1 MEVSKEQNILVLRVA
16 RRGGRLPKARVPEQ
30 VTSGVYRVDAG
41 PYSNAISVLLIAN
54 EEGWALVDTGTLA
67 SPFRIQ
73 GALASLEAGL
83 DELKR
88 IYLTHHHPDHI
99 GGLQGVLWWA
109 RQAEVVA
116 PHLEARIIS
125 GEHPPD
131 IPPSKF
137 GAFIARRQ
145 PLTTQNI
152 DRVLHEGD
160 TFAGFRVIAT
170 PGHTL
175 GHTSLLRDRDGLL
188 FTGDAFGKKPFSRRI
203 RVGVDKYICADP
215 LEAKRSAE
223 KLLGEEFTTVVFSHG
238 KTMREGAKE
247 RLAEIAARER

>member
-1 MEVSKEQNILVLRVA
+1 MAK
-16 RRGGRLPKARVPEQ
+16 VPEQ
-30 VTSGVYRVDAG
+30 VASGVYRVDAG
-41 PYSNAISVLLIAN
+41 PYSNAISVLLIAD
-54 EEGWALVDTGTLA
+54 EEGWALVDAGTPA

-73 GALASLEAGL
+73 GALASLEVGP

-109 RQAEVVA
+109 TQAEVVA
-116 PHLEARIIS
+116 PRLEARIIS

-131 IPPSKF
+131 IPPSKL

-145 PLTTQNI
+145 PLSAQKV

-175 GHTSLLRDRDGLL
+175 GHISVLRDRDGLL
-188 FTGDAFGKKPFSRRI
+188 FTADAFGRLPFSRRI
-203 RVGVDKYICADP
+203 RVGVGKYICADP

-238 KTMREGAKE
+238 KTIREGAKE

>member
-1 MEVSKEQNILVLRVA
+1 MAKVL
-16 RRGGRLPKARVPEQ
+16 EQ
-30 VTSGVYRVDAG
+30 VASGVYRVDAG
-41 PYSNAISVLLIAN
+41 PYSNAISVLLIAD
-54 EEGWALVDTGTLA
+54 EEGWALVDAGTPA

-73 GALASLEAGL
+73 GALASLEVGP

-109 RQAEVVA
+109 TQAEVVA
-116 PHLEARIIS
+116 PRLEARIIS

-131 IPPSKF
+131 IPPSKL

-145 PLTTQNI
+145 PLSAQKV

-175 GHTSLLRDRDGLL
+175 GHISVLRDRDGLL
-188 FTGDAFGKKPFSRRI
+188 FTADAFGRLPFSRRI
-203 RVGVDKYICADP
+203 RVGVGKYICADP

-238 KTMREGAKE
+238 KTIREGAKE

>member
-1 MEVSKEQNILVLRVA
+1 MAK
-16 RRGGRLPKARVPEQ
+16 VPEQ
-30 VTSGVYRVDAG
+30 VASGVYQVDAG
-41 PYSNAISVLLIAN
+41 PYSNAISVLLIAD
-54 EEGWALVDTGTLA
+54 EEGWALVDTGTPA

-73 GALASLEAGL
+73 GALASLEVGP

-99 GGLQGVLWWA
+99 GGLPAILWWA
-109 RQAEVVA
+109 TQAEVVA
-116 PHLEARIIS
+116 AHLEAPIIS

-131 IPPSKF
+131 IPPSKL

-145 PLTTQNI
+145 KLSAQKV

-188 FTGDAFGKKPFSRRI
+188 FTGDAFGRLPFSRRI
-203 RVGVDKYICADP
+203 RVGVGKYICADP
-215 LEAKRSAE
+215 LEANRSAE

-247 RLAEIAARER
+247 RLAEIVARER

>member
-1 MEVSKEQNILVLRVA
+1 MAK
-16 RRGGRLPKARVPEQ
+16 VPEQ
-30 VTSGVYRVDAG
+30 VASDVYRVDAG
-41 PYSNAISVLLIAN
+41 PYPNAISVLLIAE
-54 EEGWALVDTGTLA
+54 EEGWALVDTGTHA

-73 GALASLEAGL
+73 GALASLEVGP

-99 GGLQGVLWWA
+99 GGLPAVLWWA
-109 RQAEVVA
+109 TQAEVVA
-116 PHLEARIIS
+116 PRLEAPIIS

-131 IPPSKF
+131 IPPSKL
-137 GAFIARRQ
+137 GAFISRRQ
-145 PLTTQNI
+145 PLSAQKV
-152 DRVLHEGD
+152 DRVLDEGE

-188 FTGDAFGKKPFSRRI
+188 FTGDAFGRLPFSRRI
-203 RVGVDKYICADP
+203 RVGVGKYICADP

-223 KLLGEEFTTVVFSHG
+223 KLLGEEFRTVVFSHG

-247 RLAEIAARER
+247 RLGEIAARER

>member
-1 MEVSKEQNILVLRVA
+1 MAK
-16 RRGGRLPKARVPEQ
+16 VPEQ
-30 VTSGVYRVDAG
+30 VASGVYRVDVG
-41 PYSNAISVLLIAN
+41 PYSNAISVLLIAD
-54 EEGWALVDTGTLA
+54 EEGWALVDTGTPA

-73 GALASLEAGL
+73 GALTSLEVGP

-99 GGLQGVLWWA
+99 GGLPAVLWWA
-109 RQAEVVA
+109 TQAEVVA
-116 PHLEARIIS
+116 PHLEAPIIS
-125 GEHPPD
+125 GAHPPD
-131 IPPSKF
+131 TPPSKL

-145 PLTTQNI
+145 RLSTQKV

-175 GHTSLLRDRDGLL
+175 GHTSLLRDGDGLL
-188 FTGDAFGKKPFSRRI
+188 FTADAFGRLPFSRS
-203 RVGVDKYICADP
+203 RVGVGKYICADP

-238 KTMREGAKE
+238 KTMREGAKK
-247 RLAEIAARER
+247 RLAEIAARAR

>member
-1 MEVSKEQNILVLRVA
+1 MAKVL
-16 RRGGRLPKARVPEQ
+16 EQ
-30 VTSGVYRVDAG
+30 VASGVYRVDAG
-41 PYSNAISVLLIAN
+41 PYSNAISVLLIAD
-54 EEGWALVDTGTLA
+54 EEGWTLVDTGTPA

-73 GALASLEAGL
+73 GALASLEVGP

-99 GGLQGVLWWA
+99 RGLPAVLWWA
-109 RQAEVVA
+109 TQAEVVA

-125 GEHPPD
+125 GERPPD
-131 IPPSKF
+131 TPPSKL

-145 PLTTQNI
+145 QLSAQKI
-152 DRVLHEGD
+152 DRILHEGD

-188 FTGDAFGKKPFSRRI
+188 FTADAFGRQPFSRI
-203 RVGVDKYICADP
+203 GVGVAIYVCADP
-215 LEAKRSAE
+215 LEAQRSAE
-223 KLLGEEFTTVVFSHG
+223 KLLGEEFTMVVFSHG
-238 KTMREGAKE
+238 KTIREGAKE

>member
-1 MEVSKEQNILVLRVA
+1 MAKVL
-16 RRGGRLPKARVPEQ
+16 EQ
-30 VTSGVYRVDAG
+30 VASGVYRVDAG
-41 PYSNAISVLLIAN
+41 PYSNAISVLLIAD
-54 EEGWALVDTGTLA
+54 EEGWALVDAGTPA

-73 GALASLEAGL
+73 GALASLEVGP

-109 RQAEVVA
+109 TQAEVVA
-116 PHLEARIIS
+116 PRLEARIIS

-131 IPPSKF
+131 IPPSKL

-145 PLTTQNI
+145 PLSAQKV

-175 GHTSLLRDRDGLL
+175 GHISVLRDRDGLL
-188 FTGDAFGKKPFSRRI
+188 FTADAFGRLPFSRRI
-203 RVGVDKYICADP
+203 RVGVGKYICADP

-223 KLLGEEFTTVVFSHG
+223 KLLGEEFTTVIFSHG

>member
-1 MEVSKEQNILVLRVA
+1 MAK
-16 RRGGRLPKARVPEQ
+16 VPEQ
-30 VTSGVYRVDAG
+30 VASGVYQVDAG
-41 PYSNAISVLLIAN
+41 PYSNAISVLLIAD
-54 EEGWALVDTGTLA
+54 EEGWALVDTGTPA

-73 GALASLEAGL
+73 GALASLEVGP
-83 DELKR
+83 DEVKR

-99 GGLQGVLWWA
+99 DGLPAVLWWA

-116 PHLEARIIS
+116 SSLEARIIS

-131 IPPSKF
+131 IPPSKL

-145 PLTTQNI
+145 KLSAQKV
-152 DRVLHEGD
+152 DRVVDEGD
-160 TFAGFRVIAT
+160 TFADIRTIAN

-188 FTGDAFGKKPFSRRI
+188 FTADAFGRLPFSRRI
-203 RVGVDKYICADP
+203 RIGVGRYICADP

-238 KTMREGAKE
+238 KTMREAAKE
-247 RLAEIAARER
+247 RLTEIAARER

>member
-1 MEVSKEQNILVLRVA
+1 MAKVL
-16 RRGGRLPKARVPEQ
+16 EQ
-30 VTSGVYRVDAG
+30 VASGVYRVDAG
-41 PYSNAISVLLIAN
+41 PYSNAISVLLIAD
-54 EEGWALVDTGTLA
+54 EEGWALVDAGTPA

-73 GALASLEAGL
+73 GALASLEVGP

-109 RQAEVVA
+109 TQAEVVA
-116 PHLEARIIS
+116 PRLEARIIS

-131 IPPSKF
+131 IPPSKL

-145 PLTTQNI
+145 PLSAQKV

-175 GHTSLLRDRDGLL
+175 GHTSVLRDRDGLL
-188 FTGDAFGKKPFSRRI
+188 FTADAFGRLPFSRRI
-203 RVGVDKYICADP
+203 RVGVGKYICADP

-223 KLLGEEFTTVVFSHG
+223 KLLSEEFTTVVFSHG
-238 KTMREGAKE
+238 KTIREGAKE

>member
-1 MEVSKEQNILVLRVA
+1 MAK
-16 RRGGRLPKARVPEQ
+16 VPEQ
-30 VTSGVYRVDAG
+30 VASGVYRVDAG
-41 PYSNAISVLLIAN
+41 PYSNAISVLLIAD
-54 EEGWALVDTGTLA
+54 EEGWALVDTGTPA

-73 GALASLEAGL
+73 EALASLEAGP

-99 GGLQGVLWWA
+99 GGLPAVLWWA
-109 RQAEVVA
+109 IQAEVVA
-116 PHLEARIIS
+116 PRLEARIIS

-131 IPPSKF
+131 TPSSKL
-137 GAFIARRQ
+137 GVLIARRQ
-145 PLTTQNI
+145 KLSARKV

-160 TFAGFRVIAT
+160 AFAGFRVIAT

-188 FTGDAFGKKPFSRRI
+188 FTADAFGRLPFSRI
-203 RVGVDKYICADP
+203 RVGVGNFVCADP

-238 KTMREGAKE
+238 KTMREGARE
-247 RLAEIAARER
+247 RLDEIAARER

>member
-1 MEVSKEQNILVLRVA
+1 MAKVL
-16 RRGGRLPKARVPEQ
+16 EQ
-30 VTSGVYRVDAG
+30 VASGVYRVDAG
-41 PYSNAISVLLIAN
+41 PYSNAISVLLIAD
-54 EEGWALVDTGTLA
+54 EEGWALVDAGTPA

-73 GALASLEAGL
+73 GALASLEVGP

-109 RQAEVVA
+109 TQAEVVA
-116 PHLEARIIS
+116 SRLEARIIS

-131 IPPSKF
+131 IPPSKL

-145 PLTTQNI
+145 PLSAQKV
-152 DRVLHEGD
+152 DRVLLEGD

-175 GHTSLLRDRDGLL
+175 GHISVLRDRDGLL
-188 FTGDAFGKKPFSRRI
+188 FTADAFGRLPFSRRI
-203 RVGVDKYICADP
+203 RVGVGKYICADP

-223 KLLGEEFTTVVFSHG
+223 KLLGEEFTTVIFSHG
-238 KTMREGAKE
+238 KTISEGAKE

>member
-1 MEVSKEQNILVLRVA
+1 MAK
-16 RRGGRLPKARVPEQ
+16 VPEQ
-30 VTSGVYRVDAG
+30 VASGVYRVDVG
-41 PYSNAISVLLIAN
+41 PYSNAISVLLIAD
-54 EEGWALVDTGTLA
+54 EEGWALVDTGTPA

-73 GALASLEAGL
+73 GALTSLEVGP

-99 GGLQGVLWWA
+99 GGLPAVLWWA
-109 RQAEVVA
+109 TQAEVVA
-116 PHLEARIIS
+116 PGLEAPIIS
-125 GEHPPD
+125 GAHPPD
-131 IPPSKF
+131 IPPSKL

-145 PLTTQNI
+145 QLSAQKV

-160 TFAGFRVIAT
+160 TFAGFRVIGT

-175 GHTSLLRDRDGLL
+175 GHTSLLRDGDGLL
-188 FTGDAFGKKPFSRRI
+188 FTADAFGRLPFSRI
-203 RVGVDKYICADP
+203 RVGVGKYICADS

-247 RLAEIAARER
+247 RLDEIAARAR

>member
-1 MEVSKEQNILVLRVA
+1 MAKVL
-16 RRGGRLPKARVPEQ
+16 EQ
-30 VTSGVYRVDAG
+30 VASGVYRVDAG
-41 PYSNAISVLLIAN
+41 PYSNAISVLLIAD
-54 EEGWALVDTGTLA
+54 EEGWALVDAGTPA

-73 GALASLEAGL
+73 GALASLEVGP

-109 RQAEVVA
+109 TQAEVVA
-116 PHLEARIIS
+116 PRLEARIIS

-131 IPPSKF
+131 IPPSKL

-145 PLTTQNI
+145 PLSAQKV

-175 GHTSLLRDRDGLL
+175 GHISVLRDRDGLL
-188 FTGDAFGKKPFSRRI
+188 FTADAFGRLPFSRRI
-203 RVGVDKYICADP
+203 RVGVGKYICADP

-223 KLLGEEFTTVVFSHG
+223 KLLGEEFTTVIFSHG
-238 KTMREGAKE
+238 KTIREGAKE

>member
-1 MEVSKEQNILVLRVA
+1 MAK
-16 RRGGRLPKARVPEQ
+16 VPEQ
-30 VTSGVYRVDAG
+30 VASGVYRVDAG
-41 PYSNAISVLLIAN
+41 PYSNVISVLLIAD
-54 EEGWALVDTGTLA
+54 EEGWTLVDTGTPA

-73 GALASLEAGL
+73 GALASLEVGP

-99 GGLQGVLWWA
+99 RGLPAVLWWA
-109 RQAEVVA
+109 TQAAVVA
-116 PHLEARIIS
+116 PHLEAPIIS

-131 IPPSKF
+131 TPPSKL

-145 PLTTQNI
+145 KLSAQKV
-152 DRVLHEGD
+152 DRILHEGD

-188 FTGDAFGKKPFSRRI
+188 FTADAFGRQPFSRI
-203 RVGVDKYICADP
+203 RVGVAKYVCADP

-238 KTMREGAKE
+238 KTIREGAKE

>member
-1 MEVSKEQNILVLRVA
+1 MAKM
-16 RRGGRLPKARVPEQ
+16 PEQ
-30 VTSGVYRVDAG
+30 VAQGVYRVDAG
-41 PYSNAISVLLIAN
+41 PYSNAISVLLIVD
-54 EEGWALVDTGTLA
+54 EQGWALVDTGSPA

-73 GALASLEAGL
+73 GALASLEVGP

-99 GGLQGVLWWA
+99 GGLPAVLWWA
-109 RQAEVVA
+109 SQAEVVA

-125 GEHPPD
+125 GEHPPET
-131 IPPSKF
+131 PPSKL

-145 PLTTQNI
+145 QLSAHKV

-175 GHTSLLRDRDGLL
+175 GHTSLLRERDGLL
-188 FTGDAFGKKPFSRRI
+188 FTADAFGRQPFSRI
-203 RVGVDKYICADP
+203 RVGVAKYVCANP

-238 KTMREGAKE
+238 KTIREGAKE
-247 RLAEIAARER
+247 RLAEIVARER